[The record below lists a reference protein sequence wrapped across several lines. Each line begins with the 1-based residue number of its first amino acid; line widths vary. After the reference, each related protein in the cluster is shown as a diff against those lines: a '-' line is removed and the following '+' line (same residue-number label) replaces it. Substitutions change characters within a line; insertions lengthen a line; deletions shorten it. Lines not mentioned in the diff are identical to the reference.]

1 VKIPLAI
8 AVIGLL
14 VLGLRW
20 AFVPSGRVPRFRV
33 MVTRLRLRLRL
44 HPGRGY
50 ATVLELWLRWSRLA
64 CFFQS
69 RRARPSLSLWRRMTH
84 PGEHSVFV
92 GRAQYRHGLRLAI
105 QEHLTIFGPPRT
117 GKSGFLAKIILRYGG
132 AVVSTSTKP
141 DMFALTSGIR
151 AGRGPVFVFNPQ
163 RIGGPAAASTI
174 RWNPVGGCQEAS
186 VAIRRAQAFCE
197 AVSTEGTEDNSF
209 WTEQAASQ
217 LRALLCAAALAGADL
232 STVADWILSGQTQ
245 DAEEILAA
253 AGRGAWAATVAQ
265 MRGKAEKTTAT
276 IRLVLTSA
284 IAFMADPALAEC
296 VLPGEGGGFD
306 IEQFLRQQGTL
317 YLIGESRGQSTPI
330 APLFAGLVS
339 EIHWTATQLGSAM
352 RGARLDPPLALVLD
366 EVTQIVP
373 VPLPSILADSGGRGI
388 QIITACHGLAQLRAR
403 WREHGARAVLDTS
416 NQLFLGGILD
426 PDTLEMASSLCGQAA
441 LRERGEEKTARHPVA
456 PVEVIRQLPARRA
469 LVLRGSAAPVIAHLP
484 MAWHDRRY
492 LAARLHG
499 REIAPLQPVLATA
512 GLDEPVHAYDQAD
525 IEAEAAGAV
534 LIPDLVGAPADIPR
548 DGDDSS
554 YPWDGTV

>member
-1 VKIPLAI
+1 MKIPLAI
-8 AVIGLL
+8 AAIGLFL
-14 VLGLRW
+14 LAFRW
-20 AFVPSGRVPRFRV
+20 ALLPSGRVPRFRV

-50 ATVLELWLRWSRLA
+50 ATVLELWLRWSRFA
-64 CFFQS
+64 SFRQS
-69 RRARPSLSLWRRMTH
+69 RRARPSLPVWRRVWH
-84 PGEHSVFV
+84 PAEHSVFI

-117 GKSGFLAKIILRYGG
+117 GKSGFLAKIILRYQG

-141 DMFALTSGIR
+141 DMLALTSGVR
-151 AGRGPVFVFNPQ
+151 SAWGPVFVFNPQ
-163 RIGGPAAASTI
+163 HIGGPMATSTI
-174 RWNPVGGCQEAS
+174 RWNPVAGCQDAS

-209 WTEQAASQ
+209 WTEQAANQ

-232 STVADWILSGQTQ
+232 RAVAHWILSGQTQ
-245 DAEEILAA
+245 DAEEILLAS
-253 AGRGAWAATVAQ
+253 GRGAWAATVAQ

-276 IRLVLTSA
+276 IRLVLTTA
-284 IAFMADPALAEC
+284 VAFMADPALAEC
-296 VLPGEGGGFD
+296 VLPGPGGGFD
-306 IEQFLRQQGTL
+306 IATFLRQQGTL

-330 APLFAGLVS
+330 APLFASLVS

-352 RGARLDPPLALVLD
+352 KGARLDPPLALVLD

-426 PDTLEMASSLCGQAA
+426 PDTLEMASKLCGQAA
-441 LRERGEEKTARHPVA
+441 LRERGEQKTARHPVA

-469 LVLRGSAAPVIAHLP
+469 LLLRGSAAPVIAHLP

-492 LAARLHG
+492 LAARLRG
-499 REIAPLQPVLATA
+499 LEIAPLLPVPAVAERDL
-512 GLDEPVHAYDQAD
+512 PVRPYTQAD
-525 IEAEAAGAV
+525 IEAEAAGGALV
-534 LIPDLVGAPADIPR
+534 PDLVGAPGD
-548 DGDDSS
+548 DGDIRDDS
-554 YPWDGTV
+554 YPWDGLG